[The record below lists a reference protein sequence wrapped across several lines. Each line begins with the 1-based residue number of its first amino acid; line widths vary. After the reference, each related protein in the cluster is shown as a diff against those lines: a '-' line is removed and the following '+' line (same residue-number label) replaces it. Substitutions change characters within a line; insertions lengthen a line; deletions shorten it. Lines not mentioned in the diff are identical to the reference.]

1 MMVRY
6 WQSPWHFV
14 SLDRPCQHIS
24 NFTEGMVPFVL
35 TECWWLLIHVNLQ
48 IINQINASPISL
60 LYIKNSQTHDCNVKT
75 SNGSFFVWWKIMFK
89 VKYIFLKMKRIISIF
104 VFILLNPKRLVFVK
118 LPCLCQVLSE
128 DCCSKYC
135 KEINKCFKIF
145 KTNLKAE
152 RLIFSPVWCHWNEFK
167 VIHWCYGQLSL

>member
-24 NFTEGMVPFVL
+24 NFTEGMFPFVL

-89 VKYIFLKMKRIISIF
+89 VKYIFQKMKRIISIF
-104 VFILLNPKRLVFVK
+104 CIYLIKSKKISFCKTSLSLSSYVRRLLL
-118 LPCLCQVLSE
+118 Q
-128 DCCSKYC
+128 CCK
-135 KEINKCFKIF
+135 KNKCFKIF
-145 KTNLKAE
+145 TTILKAVRYIWTFGQFGVIEINLK
-152 RLIFSPVWCHWNEFK
+152 
-167 VIHWCYGQLSL
+167 